1 MAKPE
6 LREKARALR
15 REGKSVKYIQK
26 ALGVSSSSVSRW
38 VKSVE
43 LTEEQKQALR
53 DASGG
58 DRRALVG
65 EEALAKRRERAE
77 QRWKQAEEE
86 AEKQWPELVKDP
98 LFGIG
103 LGCYIGE
110 GTKGNGVVTICNS
123 DLFVVKNFIEFSRL
137 IGADIDR
144 MRLTVHMAYDPTPE
158 QRKAVLEHWLAG
170 LGVSPSQ
177 LAPQPIILKRGA
189 GPLRNGGEGSR
200 RSLLYGVARFGCTD
214 VQLSK
219 KLHWW
224 MRKALGK

>member
-1 MAKPE
+1 MRMAKPE

-137 IGADIDR
+137 
-144 MRLTVHMAYDPTPE
+144 
-158 QRKAVLEHWLAG
+158 
-170 LGVSPSQ
+170 
-177 LAPQPIILKRGA
+177 
-189 GPLRNGGEGSR
+189 NGGEGSR